1 MEFLVTGG
9 AGFIGSNLVERLV
22 TEGHA
27 VTVLDNLHTGSE
39 QNISSVRDKIKFI
52 NGNAGKIS
60 ELNQKFDGIFH
71 NGIYSSSPM
80 YRENLHLVG
89 QIIDEFISILEY
101 ARRNN
106 SKVVFAS
113 SSSVYSGLTPP
124 HRENMPIKV
133 TDFYTEARLP
143 LERLGELYHSLY
155 GVSVIGLRY
164 FSVYGPHEES
174 KGKYANLITQF
185 LWSLKKGQ
193 PPVIFGDGNQKRDFT
208 YVDDIVDANLL
219 SMNSKIGFDVFNAG
233 TGSTYTINQMY
244 SILSKKMGASMEPKY
259 VQNPIKNYVQ
269 YTQADTNKAEK
280 ILGFKAKLD
289 LSSGIDRLLEYYH

>member
-1 MEFLVTGG
+1 
-9 AGFIGSNLVERLV
+9 
-22 TEGHA
+22 
-27 VTVLDNLHTGSE
+27 
-39 QNISSVRDKIKFI
+39 
-52 NGNAGKIS
+52 
-60 ELNQKFDGIFH
+60 
-71 NGIYSSSPM
+71 
-80 YRENLHLVG
+80 
-89 QIIDEFISILEY
+89 
-101 ARRNN
+101 
-106 SKVVFAS
+106 
-113 SSSVYSGLTPP
+113 
-124 HRENMPIKV
+124 
-133 TDFYTEARLP
+133 
-143 LERLGELYHSLY
+143 LGELYHALY
-155 GVSVIGLRY
+155 GISVIGLRY

>member
-22 TEGHA
+22 AEGHA

-39 QNISSVRDKIKFI
+39 QNISSVRGKIKFI
-52 NGNAGKIS
+52 HGNAGRIA
-60 ELNQKFDGIFH
+60 ELNAKFDGIFH

-113 SSSVYSGLTPP
+113 SSSVYSGLNPP
-124 HRENMPIKV
+124 HREDMPIKV

-143 LERLGELYHSLY
+143 LERLGELYHALY
-155 GVSVIGLRY
+155 GISVIGLRY

-244 SILSKKMGASMEPKY
+244 SILSKKMGTSMEPKY

-289 LSSGIDRLLEYYH
+289 LSSGIDSLLEYYH